1 MRENN
6 KQAYLAAEDAS
17 LSGGLGHGGWANA
30 RQDMT
35 MLNKDV
41 WETRV
46 RCEVQ
51 HEPNICEQA
60 RVNNEPLLFFVFT
73 LGCGSDTV
81 GGAALL
87 REERCP
93 AIQTMAAVG
102 V

>member
-60 RVNNEPLLFFVFT
+60 TVNNRPLLFFVFT
-73 LGCGSDTV
+73 CGSAAA

-87 REERCP
+87 REEPCP
-93 AIQTMAAVG
+93 AIQTMAG
-102 V
+102 VSI